1 MTQSKPSRLVR
12 TWRRLMG
19 REDGNAT
26 IEFAI
31 IFPGFFLIFMVIF
44 ELGMLMTR
52 YMMFDRALD
61 ISVREMRLSENR
73 AFTKNQVK
81 QLLCTQTV
89 ILNNHCMDDVTI
101 ELVRLSD
108 LSGANWTFPSETAQ
122 CRDYGNDVIPVTQ
135 FDSPTKSNEVVFVR
149 ACMSIKP
156 FFESAGLG
164 AFLTR
169 NSTPDRLNMIAMS
182 AFSVEPTNWVGG
194 GS

>member
-1 MTQSKPSRLVR
+1 MTYRKPSRLVR

-31 IFPGFFLIFMVIF
+31 LFPAFFLLFMVVF
-44 ELGMLMTR
+44 ELGLLMTR

-73 AFTKNQVK
+73 AFTKDQVK
-81 QLLCTQTV
+81 QLLCSQTV
-89 ILNNHCMDDVTI
+89 ILANHCMDDLTI

-108 LSGANWTFPSETAQ
+108 VSGASWTFPAEGAQ

-156 FFESAGLG
+156 FFEVAGLG

-182 AFSVEPTNWVGG
+182 AFAVEPNNWVGS